1 MRRKRGPM
9 RAFAGRM
16 FIALAIALSMMI
28 GAIIAVNYV
37 IDVKLASAKRV
48 SVHTAVAS
56 GGPLNF
62 LVLGSDTQALDNLS
76 DTMWVVRVDPAQ
88 RQALV
93 VSFPRDLWV
102 HVPGQGTD
110 KINASN
116 NGGPQLVIDTMK
128 ADFGIN
134 INHYVQIDY
143 KSFQGVVNAIGTVP
157 VYVPYPARDDQS
169 GFYSP
174 VPGCKSFTGYD
185 ALQFV
190 RSRTL
195 SYYSLSERRWL
206 AADAVP
212 DIDRIARQQDFVR
225 RLVSLAATK
234 SRNDPLTANAVV
246 NRVLEN
252 LTIDAGLSRD
262 DVLTL
267 VDTFLGVNPADTK
280 HVQFETL
287 PSAEGPNQQGQ
298 SVLYLAEP
306 NASAMIARLGGTGI
320 GNNPSVINAPT
331 TSSPS
336 TAPTS
341 TPSTAPTSTPSTAPI
356 SVPGTTTPGTTV
368 QARSG
373 VLHPSIA
380 NQNALGQPALRHAP
394 C

>member
-1 MRRKRGPM
+1 MRRRRGPV
-9 RAFAGRM
+9 RAFAGRL
-16 FIALAIALSMMI
+16 FIALLIASLTMV
-28 GAIIAVNYV
+28 GAIVAVNYV
-37 IDVKLASAKRV
+37 INVKLASAKRV
-48 SVHTAVAS
+48 KVHTAVAS

-76 DTMWVVRVDPAQ
+76 DTMWVVRVDPGQ

-102 HVPGQGTD
+102 HVPGQGMA
-110 KINASN
+110 KINVAN
-116 NGGPQLVIDTMK
+116 NGGPQKVIDTMK

-143 KSFQGVVNAIGTVP
+143 KSFRGVVNAIGTVP
-157 VYVPYPARDDQS
+157 VYVPYPARDDQA

-185 ALQFV
+185 ALQYV

-195 SYYSLSERRWL
+195 SYYSQSERRWL
-206 AADAVP
+206 SADAVP

-234 SRNDPLTANAVV
+234 SRNNPLTANAVV

-252 LTIDAGLSRD
+252 LTIDAGLSRN

-280 HVQFETL
+280 HVRFETV

-298 SVLYLAEP
+298 SVLYLHEP
-306 NASAMIARLGGTGI
+306 DADAMISRLAGTGI
-320 GNNPSVINAPT
+320 GNNPSVTSAPT
-331 TSSPS
+331 PLSPS
-336 TAPTS
+336 TGPTN
-341 TPSTAPTSTPSTAPI
+341 TPI
-356 SVPGTTTPGTTV
+356 TTTPGTTV
-368 QARSG
+368 KASSG
-373 VLHPSIA
+373 VLHASIA
-380 NQNALGQPALRHAP
+380 NQNALGPSAPRRAP